1 MSFYQLLQTAT
12 ERDRQSLTGTEMIRR
27 TFSGNI
33 DLQDYVGFLGQ
44 AFHHVKHTVPL
55 LMSVG
60 ARLGDDKEWLRAA
73 VAEYIEEEIGHQ
85 EWILNDIAACGYDKE
100 TVRSSAPNFE
110 TEVMVAYAYDL
121 VNRINPVG
129 FFGMVLVLEGTSVN
143 LADSAAD
150 RIKSVLNLPERA
162 FSYLRSHGSLDQE
175 HIKFLEN
182 LINRFENPED
192 QKLIIHSARTFYRL
206 YRGVFESI
214 RNGVGQAR

>member
-1 MSFYQLLQTAT
+1 
-12 ERDRQSLTGTEMIRR
+12 MIRR
-27 TFSGNI
+27 TFTGEI
-33 DLQDYVGFLGQ
+33 EVEDYVRFLSQ

-60 ARLGDDKEWLRAA
+60 ARLGDDKEWLRTM

-85 EWILNDIAACGYDKE
+85 EWVLNDIAACGHDKE
-100 TVRSSAPNFE
+100 AVRNSSPNFE
-110 TEVMVAYAYDL
+110 TELMVSYAYDL
-121 VNRINPVG
+121 VNRVNPVG

-150 RIKSVLNLPERA
+150 RIKGVLNLPERA

-175 HIKFLEN
+175 HIKFLET
-182 LINRFENPED
+182 LMNRFEAPED
-192 QKLIIHSARTFYRL
+192 QQRIIHSAQAFYRL

-214 RNGVGQAR
+214 RH

>member
-1 MSFYQLLQTAT
+1 MSFYQQLFTAT
-12 ERDRQSLTGTEMIRR
+12 ESDRQALIGTEMIRR
-27 TFSGNI
+27 TFTGAI
-33 DLQDYVGFLGQ
+33 DVDDYVRFLSQ
-44 AFHHVKHTVPL
+44 AYHHVKHTVPL

-60 ARLGDDKEWLRAA
+60 ARLGDDKEWLRTA

-85 EWILNDIAACGYDKE
+85 EWVLNDIAACGYDKE
-100 TVRSSAPNFE
+100 QVRHSVPNFE
-110 TEVMVAYAYDL
+110 TELMVSYAYDL
-121 VNRINPVG
+121 VNRVNPVG

-150 RIKSVLNLPERA
+150 RIKQSLNLSERA

-182 LINRFENPED
+182 LMNRFESPQD
-192 QKLIIHSARTFYRL
+192 QQLIIHSAQAFYRL

-214 RNGVGQAR
+214 KH

>member
-1 MSFYQLLQTAT
+1 MSFYQELKSAT
-12 ERDRQSLTGTEMIRR
+12 EPQRQALIGTEMIQR
-27 TFSGNI
+27 TFSGDI
-33 DLQDYVGFLGQ
+33 ELDDYVRFLGQ

-60 ARLGDDKEWLRAA
+60 ARLSDDKEWLRSA

-100 TVRSSAPNFE
+100 AVRNSTPNFE
-110 TEVMVAYAYDL
+110 TELMVSYAYDM
-121 VNRINPVG
+121 VNRINPAG

-143 LADSAAD
+143 LADSAAE
-150 RIKSVLNLPERA
+150 RIKNVLNLSERS

-175 HIKFLEN
+175 HIKFLET
-182 LINRFENPED
+182 LMDRFEDPQD
-192 QKLIIHSARTFYRL
+192 QQLIIHSAQTFYRL

-214 RNGVGQAR
+214 RQ

>member
-1 MSFYQLLQTAT
+1 MSFYQQLQTDT
-12 ERDRQSLTGTEMIRR
+12 ENERQALVGNDMIQR
-27 TFSGNI
+27 TFNGDIELS
-33 DLQDYVGFLGQ
+33 DYVRFLGQ

-60 ARLGDDKEWLRAA
+60 ARLGDDKEWLRSA

-85 EWILNDIAACGYDKE
+85 EWILNDIAACGFDKE
-100 TVRSSAPNFE
+100 AVRNSVPNFE
-110 TEVMVAYAYDL
+110 TELMVSYAYDL
-121 VNRINPVG
+121 VNRVNPVG

-150 RIKSVLNLPERA
+150 RIKNLLDLPERA

-175 HIKFLEN
+175 HIKFLET
-182 LINRFENPED
+182 LIDRFEDPRD
-192 QKLIIHSARTFYRL
+192 QQLITHSAQAFYRL

-214 RNGVGQAR
+214 KH

>member
-1 MSFYQLLQTAT
+1 MDFYQQLQANT
-12 ERDRQSLTGTEMIRR
+12 ENERQALISAPMIQR
-27 TFSGNI
+27 TFNG
-33 DLQDYVGFLGQ
+33 DVELTDYVNFLGQ

-60 ARLGDDKEWLRAA
+60 ARLGDDKEWLRTA

-85 EWILNDIAACGYDKE
+85 EWILNDIAACGFDKE
-100 TVRSSAPNFE
+100 MFRNSTPNFE
-110 TEVMVAYAYDL
+110 TELMVSYAYDV
-121 VNRINPVG
+121 VNRVNPVG

-150 RIKSVLNLPERA
+150 RIKSLLNLPEKA

-175 HIKFLEN
+175 HIKFLET
-182 LINRFENPED
+182 LINRFDNSAD
-192 QKLIIHSARTFYRL
+192 QKLITHSARAFYRL

-214 RNGVGQAR
+214 TQ

>member
-1 MSFYQLLQTAT
+1 MSFYQQLQAAT
-12 ERDRQSLTGTEMIRR
+12 EKERQALIGTEMIQR
-27 TFSGNI
+27 TFNGDI
-33 DLQDYVGFLGQ
+33 AVDDYVRFLGQ

-60 ARLGDDKEWLRAA
+60 ARLGDDKEWLRSA

-85 EWILNDIAACGYDKE
+85 EWVLNDIAACGFDKE
-100 TVRSSAPNFE
+100 AVRQSTPHFE
-110 TEVMVAYAYDL
+110 TELMVSYAYDL
-121 VNRINPVG
+121 VNRVNPVG

-150 RIKSVLNLPERA
+150 RIKTVLALPERA

-182 LINRFENPED
+182 LMNRFEDPDD
-192 QKLIIHSARTFYRL
+192 QQLIIHAARSFYRL

-214 RNGVGQAR
+214 RH

>member
-1 MSFYQLLQTAT
+1 
-12 ERDRQSLTGTEMIRR
+12 MIQR
-27 TFSGNI
+27 TFSGDI
-33 DLQDYVGFLGQ
+33 ELDDYVRFLGQ
-44 AFHHVKHTVPL
+44 AYHHVKHTVPL

-60 ARLGDDKEWLRAA
+60 ARLGDDKEWLRSA

-100 TVRSSAPNFE
+100 AVRNSTPNFE
-110 TEVMVAYAYDL
+110 TELMVSYAYDL

-150 RIKSVLNLPERA
+150 RIKTALNLSERA

-175 HIKFLEN
+175 HIKFLET
-182 LINRFENPED
+182 LMDKFEDPQE
-192 QKLIIHSARTFYRL
+192 QQLIIHSAQAFYRL

-214 RNGVGQAR
+214 RH